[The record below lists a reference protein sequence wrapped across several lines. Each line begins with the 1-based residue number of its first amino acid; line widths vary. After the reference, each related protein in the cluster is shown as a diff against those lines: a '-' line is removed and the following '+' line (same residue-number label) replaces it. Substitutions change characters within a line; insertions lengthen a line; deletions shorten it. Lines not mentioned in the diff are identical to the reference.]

1 MNDYCILVKNGRA
14 EASRIIAGKLE
25 PIHFRGEV
33 RLDAASFWPLFR
45 QKIEYSIGEV
55 IALLVICDNKSF
67 VVDPE
72 LTIAER
78 FSCTKPELAR
88 IIDALNSPDCTVR
101 TYPEID
107 LHFAVQRQPGASLT
121 AGSDQD
127 AVDENSLQSYFSRK
141 TQEYK
146 RG

>member
-14 EASRIIAGKLE
+14 EAYRIIAGKLE

-45 QKIEYSIGEV
+45 EKIEYSSGEA
-55 IALLVICDNKSF
+55 IALLVICDDESF

-72 LTIAER
+72 LTIAGQ
-78 FSCTKPELAR
+78 FSCPKPELAR
-88 IIDALNSPDCTVR
+88 IIDALNSPGCIVR
-101 TYPEID
+101 TYPQAD
-107 LHFAVQRQPGASLT
+107 LRMAIQRQPGVNLT
-121 AGSDQD
+121 PGSDSD
-127 AVDENSLQSYFSRK
+127 EVDENSLQSYFSRK

>member
-33 RLDAASFWPLFR
+33 RLDAAGFWPLFR
-45 QKIEYSIGEV
+45 QKIEYSIGEP
-55 IALLVICDNKSF
+55 IALLVISDNESF

-72 LTIAER
+72 LTIAEQ
-78 FSCTKPELAR
+78 FSCPKPELVR
-88 IIDALNSPDCTVR
+88 IIDALNSPGCTVR
-101 TYPEID
+101 TCPEID
-107 LHFAVQRQPGASLT
+107 VRLAIQRQPGASLT
-121 AGSDQD
+121 ASGDQD
-127 AVDENSLQSYFSRK
+127 AVDENSLQSYFLRK

>member
-14 EASRIIAGKLE
+14 EANRIIAGKLE

-33 RLDAASFWPLFR
+33 RLDAAGFWPLFR
-45 QKIEYSIGEV
+45 EKIEYSIGEA
-55 IALLVICDNKSF
+55 IALLVICDDESF

-72 LTIAER
+72 LTIAEQ
-78 FSCTKPELAR
+78 FSCPKHELAKA
-88 IIDALNSPDCTVR
+88 IDALSSPGCMVR
-101 TYPEID
+101 AYPEID
-107 LHFAVQRQPGASLT
+107 LRFAIHRQPGASLT
-121 AGSDQD
+121 PGSNQD